1 MLLNK
6 IKLFILFFFL
16 FLFIISIPLFYIELD
31 FNKVIVSLE
40 RFTSNDT
47 VIFLSFKLF
56 LASFW
61 FLFGIYSY
69 NNLISKALKTK
80 IDKLS
85 YFELFLIFF
94 TIFMMLMLIENF
106 CNDYILQLN
115 NNSNLF
121 QFNIA
126 GGDNSSN
133 LPSLL
138 CRSNLN
144 RASDGVIMTSALL

>member
-133 LPSLL
+133 LPSNS
-138 CRSNLN
+138 SNLN